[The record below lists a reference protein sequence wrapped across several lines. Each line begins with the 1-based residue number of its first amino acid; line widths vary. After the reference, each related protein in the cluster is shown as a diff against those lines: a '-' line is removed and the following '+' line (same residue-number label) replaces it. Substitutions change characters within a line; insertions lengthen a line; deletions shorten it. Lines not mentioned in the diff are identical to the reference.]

1 MNPNGKTARSREAAK
16 EQEAQPGAENW
27 SRIVMFSLQL
37 HFTARV
43 NDHRR

>member
-1 MNPNGKTARSREAAK
+1 MKPNGKTGRSREAAK
-16 EQEAQPGAENW
+16 EQEAQPGPENW
-27 SRIVMFSLQL
+27 SRIVMFSL